1 MTLNPFHLELF
12 PLCEHGSIKGN
23 FNSCSSKT
31 LKNDKNPTVSITF
44 MLLKRNLADN
54 FP

>member
-1 MTLNPFHLELF
+1 MELTIANDFQSNLNQAT
-12 PLCEHGSIKGN
+12 IKRN

-31 LKNDKNPTVSITF
+31 LKNNKNPTVSTTF
-44 MLLKRNLADN
+44 TLLRKNLADN